1 LAGGGGYA
9 GGHGVE
15 GYWSDMKSPLA
26 TSIAIAFGLIV
37 LVGYFLQST
46 LMNQLVNIF
55 VSWAVILGAVATLV
69 GILNLM
75 LVHWNKIRSGQK
87 GYVYSMVTIL
97 AFIFTVVIGIILK
110 PSNAQ
115 FTQVVTSVM
124 LPIEASLM
132 ALLAVTLA
140 YASIRLL
147 RQRGINLLSITFVI
161 SVLVFL
167 VLNLGL
173 LSLPDHQL
181 MTDLVLAL
189 NRIPVA
195 GARGLI
201 LGIALGSLTAGLRIL
216 IGTDRP
222 YGG

>member
-1 LAGGGGYA
+1 
-9 GGHGVE
+9 
-15 GYWSDMKSPLA
+15 
-26 TSIAIAFGLIV
+26 
-37 LVGYFLQST
+37 
-46 LMNQLVNIF
+46 
-55 VSWAVILGAVATLV
+55 
-69 GILNLM
+69 
-75 LVHWNKIRSGQK
+75 
-87 GYVYSMVTIL
+87 
-97 AFIFTVVIGIILK
+97 VVIGIILK